1 MKQSTGES
9 GNATGLESD
18 SESHVYTAAEVGRG
32 WGADVSAHTL
42 RGRVRQAHSHVHCR
56 LPSGEKQK

>member
-1 MKQSTGES
+1 M
-9 GNATGLESD
+9 GLESD